1 MKKQVEFYEDFIA
14 LQTFHKRLIQSS
26 GNQSISGVFFSDFFQ
41 YLSKLRLEKARISLL
56 GSHFQLRIQIKKLN
70 IYQKFLYSNI
80 ISCSHLNK
88 NLTYCYCSYCF
99 LNKPINNFPLWSVW
113 VKNQQKYFIKQLVDN
128 IISHLALIQANFI

>member
-14 LQTFHKRLIQSS
+14 LQPFHKRLIQSS
-26 GNQSISGVFFSDFFQ
+26 GNQSISGVFFPAFFRIYPNYDWQ
-41 YLSKLRLEKARISLL
+41 KARISLL
-56 GSHFQLRIQIKKLN
+56 GSHYQLRIQIKKQN

-113 VKNQQKYFIKQLVDN
+113 VKNQQKCFIKQSVDN